1 MSDGIVEEAFGSL
14 GQETVS
20 YVATCDG
27 GQPRV
32 RPMMLINVD
41 DVFYYATGTSDT
53 KVAEL
58 MKNKKTEVCVLLGEG
73 DDGGSLRMTGEMEF
87 VYDEGVRAKIHGCVG
102 FIQGMGG
109 APGPGVH
116 APRVQAMD
124 ASADAA
130 GHHRGPESRHL
141 APFRLS

>member
-1 MSDGIVEEAFGSL
+1 MSVDIVDEAFGSL

-32 RPMMLINVD
+32 RPMMLIYVD
-41 DVFYYATGTSDT
+41 GVFYYATGTSDA

-58 MKNKKTEVCVLLGEG
+58 MGNPKTEVCVLLGEG
-73 DDGGSLRMTGEMEF
+73 DDGGSLRVTGAMGF

-102 FIQGMGG
+102 FIQGFW
-109 APGPGVH
+109 AEPQDPGFTLLEFK
-116 APRVQAMD
+116 PRTLQLM
-124 ASADAA
+124 
-130 GHHRGPESRHL
+130 
-141 APFRLS
+141 RLGTTEILRVDL